1 MERIRLTQRM
11 AARNRKADS
20 AEPETAIDLGKNR
33 TYHKIDEYHTFE
45 PSLNHWEPD
54 MRHEWK
60 EDKHDETGFGIP
72 KMAKVYM
79 AAKKATKLAMMLLG
93 EDANEQALEK
103 QARAFMRMGDKA
115 LTASI
120 ERWAE
125 CNCGDGKC
133 EEACDKQ
140 ADEAPVAP
148 AEAPAPEAPVACGD
162 KEPVACPV
170 AAEEE
175 APVPAP
181 TEEAPATEAPVE
193 EAPAEEAPAEA
204 PAEASAEDVPADV
217 DVDEAPEGGEVDFD
231 DDVADTADTG
241 ADAELESVFEDDAE
255 EASAP
260 AETTTTASKKSG
272 VKKLAG
278 QPTLVRVASK
288 NADDLAGIWDKWSNP
303 DVR

>member
-45 PSLNHWEPD
+45 PSQNHWEPD

-60 EDKHDETGFGIP
+60 EEKHDETGFGVP

-93 EDANEQALEK
+93 ENADEAVLEK

-125 CNCGDGKC
+125 GNCEGEGC
-133 EEACDKQ
+133 EKECKA
-140 ADEAPVAP
+140 AEEAP
-148 AEAPAPEAPVACGD
+148 AEEPAPAPAPAPEEPAPAPAPE
-162 KEPVACPV
+162 EPKAPE
-170 AAEEE
+170 ASAEES
-175 APVPAP
+175 
-181 TEEAPATEAPVE
+181 APVE
-193 EAPAEEAPAEA
+193 EAPAEE
-204 PAEASAEDVPADV
+204 PADV
-217 DVDEAPEGGEVDFD
+217 EVSDELVDTDVDFD
-231 DDVADTADTG
+231 EPADDADNG
-241 ADAELESVFEDDAE
+241 ADADIEACFAADGDE
-255 EASAP
+255 EAAP
-260 AETTTTASKKSG
+260 VAEPAVASKKAG
-272 VKKLAG
+272 LKRLAG

-288 NADDLAGIWDKWSNP
+288 NADDLAGVWDKWSNP

>member
-1 MERIRLTQRM
+1 MQIEKENRKMERVRLTKRM

-33 TYHKIDEYHTFE
+33 SYHKIDEYHTFE

-60 EDKHDETGFGIP
+60 EDKHDETGFGVP

-93 EDANEQALEK
+93 ENADEAVLEK

-125 CNCGDGKC
+125 CNCEGENCEKDCKAD
-133 EEACDKQ
+133 EEAPAK
-140 ADEAPVAP
+140 ETAPTPEESAP
-148 AEAPAPEAPVACGD
+148 APAPAPEESAP
-162 KEPVACPV
+162 
-170 AAEEE
+170 
-175 APVPAP
+175 
-181 TEEAPATEAPVE
+181 APVE
-193 EAPAEEAPAEA
+193 AAPAEETAPVAEPA
-204 PAEASAEDVPADV
+204 PEEPADV
-217 DVDEAPEGGEVDFD
+217 EVSDELVDTDVDFD
-231 DDVADTADTG
+231 EPADDADNG
-241 ADAELESVFEDDAE
+241 ADADIEACFAADGEE
-255 EASAP
+255 EAAP
-260 AETTTTASKKSG
+260 VAEPAVASKKAG
-272 VKKLAG
+272 LKRLAG

-288 NADDLAGIWDKWSNP
+288 NADDLAGVWDKWSNP

>member
-45 PSLNHWEPD
+45 PSQNHWEPD

-60 EDKHDETGFGIP
+60 EDKHDETGFGVP

-93 EDANEQALEK
+93 EDADEAVLEK

-125 CNCGDGKC
+125 CNCEGENC
-133 EEACDKQ
+133 EKECKA
-140 ADEAPVAP
+140 AEEAP
-148 AEAPAPEAPVACGD
+148 AEEPAPAPAPEEPAPAPAPAPEEPAPAPV
-162 KEPVACPV
+162 EPKAPE
-170 AAEEE
+170 ASAEES
-175 APVPAP
+175 
-181 TEEAPATEAPVE
+181 APVE
-193 EAPAEEAPAEA
+193 EAPAEE
-204 PAEASAEDVPADV
+204 PADV
-217 DVDEAPEGGEVDFD
+217 EVSDELVDTDVDFD
-231 DDVADTADTG
+231 EPADDADNG
-241 ADAELESVFEDDAE
+241 ADADIEACFAADGDE
-255 EASAP
+255 EAAP
-260 AETTTTASKKSG
+260 VAEPAVASKKAG
-272 VKKLAG
+272 LKRLAG

-288 NADDLAGIWDKWSNP
+288 NADDLAGVWDKWSNP